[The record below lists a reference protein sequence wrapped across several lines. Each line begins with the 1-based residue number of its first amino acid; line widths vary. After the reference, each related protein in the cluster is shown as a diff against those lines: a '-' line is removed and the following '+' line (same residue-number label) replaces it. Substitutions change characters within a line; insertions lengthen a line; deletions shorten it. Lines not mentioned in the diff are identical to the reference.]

1 MAFASGGYYGI
12 NRSITQADIDESTAT
27 FHGELTGKDYTSEA
41 AMRDAE
47 KKEAMRR
54 AVPTAEELAFE
65 NMPIDQLRGVL
76 ERVNRS
82 TEEKAELHLL
92 SRTADA
98 FKELY
103 PFYNDSDHNAAHML
117 YALQQRLGA
126 NYTRATIADF
136 EAAYNS
142 LNGAGLITFNK
153 GVHAAAAKEEAQR
166 IAAKARDEQFNEED
180 AYTLSLDELRRR
192 SGGTSGGRW

>member
-1 MAFASGGYYGI
+1 MFQSGGYYDRPRI
-12 NRSITQADIDESTAT
+12 SQAEVDAASQT
-27 FHGELTGKDYTSEA
+27 FHGELTGKDYPSEA
-41 AMRDAE
+41 SMRDAE

-54 AVPTAEELAFE
+54 AVPTPEDLAFE
-65 NMPIDQLRGVL
+65 SMPIDQLRGVL

-117 YALQQRLGA
+117 FALKQRLGS
-126 NYTRATIADF
+126 NYTHATIADF
-136 EAAYNS
+136 EQVYNS
-142 LNGAGLITFNK
+142 LNEAGLLTFNK
-153 GVHAAAAKEEAQR
+153 GAAKAAAIEEAQK
-166 IAAKARDEQFNEED
+166 IAAKARDEEFNETD